1 VRYVGEAE
9 GHYGETSQVRAVSSD
24 GEQSCWVI
32 HVAQDKLARTS
43 FLWLARKR
51 LEEGT
56 LIHEYGHVL
65 GLGGNPDHCR
75 FVGGGHCVN
84 PECVV
89 ASPTP
94 RKILYGVWYVGLTFR
109 WYDDYCDDCRRD
121 IELVKRF
128 WRTGKAIPD
137 ATRPSLQELANWSRG
152 LKSSDF
158 RDGGR
163 ATALIRMAKGAMPGV
178 IDWLRRLPPGGKR
191 SPREYADW
199 IAKTIVSREAARRA
213 GEGFRPGWQMGDHS
227 AEMLDWWQRE
237 GALFM
242 AGDQWKLP
250 ASVSV
255 VPAVEKSDSQPR

>member
-1 VRYVGEAE
+1 
-9 GHYGETSQVRAVSSD
+9 
-24 GEQSCWVI
+24 
-32 HVAQDKLARTS
+32 
-43 FLWLARKR
+43 
-51 LEEGT
+51 
-56 LIHEYGHVL
+56 
-65 GLGGNPDHCR
+65 
-75 FVGGGHCVN
+75 
-84 PECVV
+84 
-89 ASPTP
+89 
-94 RKILYGVWYVGLTFR
+94 
-109 WYDDYCDDCRRD
+109 
-121 IELVKRF
+121 
-128 WRTGKAIPD
+128 
-137 ATRPSLQELANWSRG
+137 
-152 LKSSDF
+152 
-158 RDGGR
+158 
-163 ATALIRMAKGAMPGV
+163 MAKGAMPGV